1 MAMTIGVAKA
11 MGQDMA
17 VLVQDMAVL
26 VQDMAVLVQDMVG
39 LGDGV
44 GALDLEVAGLAEVV
58 VEEGHGVV
66 HLDPVVVRAAEQ
78 HQVSCA

>member
-26 VQDMAVLVQDMVG
+26 VQDMVVLVQDMV
-39 LGDGV
+39 
-44 GALDLEVAGLAEVV
+44 LDLEVAGLAEVV

>member
-1 MAMTIGVAKA
+1 MAMTIGMAKA
-11 MGQDMA
+11 M
-17 VLVQDMAVL
+17 VQDMAVL

-39 LGDGV
+39 LG
-44 GALDLEVAGLAEVV
+44 ALDLEVAGLVEVV